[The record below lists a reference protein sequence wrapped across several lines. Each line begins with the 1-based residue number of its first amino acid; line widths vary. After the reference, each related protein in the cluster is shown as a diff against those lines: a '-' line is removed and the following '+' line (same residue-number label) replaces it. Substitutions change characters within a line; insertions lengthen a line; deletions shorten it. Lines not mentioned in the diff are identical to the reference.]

1 VHRIDIESIVMV
13 SSSKKKRGQQR
24 KATKSQAEAKNLGII
39 YCPSGCT
46 YIDKSQQSKCN
57 TLVKCGDDK
66 VTTTDALTILSNTPL
81 EVHQVDG
88 IILAVN
94 NVSVYDVFPSV
105 LDFLKRCEDET
116 FDQVMA
122 SVGGDLKSP
131 LSWIKV
137 LARADMDCGLQIAEN
152 IGPLISCM
160 CNDTDRLFFKS
171 NTYLLEGGDHG
182 VCRVNLQTVT

>member
-1 VHRIDIESIVMV
+1 MYIDIESSIIDIDMV

-24 KATKSQAEAKNLGII
+24 KAAKSQAEAKNLGII

-66 VTTTDALTILSNTPL
+66 VTDALTALSNTPL
-81 EVHQVDG
+81 EVHQVG
-88 IILAVN
+88 GSILVAD
-94 NVSVYDVFPSV
+94 NVSLCDILPSV
-105 LDFLKRCEDET
+105 LDFLKRCEHET
-116 FDQVMA
+116 FDQVTD
-122 SVGGDLKSP
+122 SIGGDLKSP

-137 LARADMDCGLQIAEN
+137 LLKVYELEPSRSLQIAEN
-152 IGPLISCM
+152 IGPLVSCM

-171 NTYLLEGGDHG
+171 NLLWREGLRYLL
-182 VCRVNLQTVT
+182 C